1 MDFLGLTFP
10 FFALVLLGWLAA
22 RLGWLPHNA
31 VPGLNGFVLFFALP
45 CMLFRWAAQTP
56 VDQILNPQIL
66 GVWLTSAVLMVGL
79 ALASGFAIAFSL
91 AKRARRSGGSGWD
104 WNNASFGALVAAFPN
119 SGFIGMPL
127 LVSLLGPRAAGP
139 TLVALCVDM
148 VVTSSLCIALSRL
161 GGAQPTVSQAQEA
174 VGVSTLGSITSP
186 QQAATKALRGVLS
199 NPLPWA
205 IAAGCAL
212 ATEGLAL
219 PRTLMQPMTMLADA
233 ASPTALFTVGALLA
247 QKKTSS
253 DGPHGPHGGHW
264 GHWDIPA
271 VVGLKLVVHPGLVFV
286 LCAAAGLSA
295 FTQISLT
302 LLAALPSASNVT
314 LLAERYGANAER
326 IARIVLW
333 STAFGFLSFTA
344 LSNGLIPTP

>member
-1 MDFLGLTFP
+1 
-10 FFALVLLGWLAA
+10 
-22 RLGWLPHNA
+22 
-31 VPGLNGFVLFFALP
+31 
-45 CMLFRWAAQTP
+45 
-56 VDQILNPQIL
+56 
-66 GVWLTSAVLMVGL
+66 
-79 ALASGFAIAFSL
+79 
-91 AKRARRSGGSGWD
+91 
-104 WNNASFGALVAAFPN
+104 
-119 SGFIGMPL
+119 
-127 LVSLLGPRAAGP
+127 
-139 TLVALCVDM
+139 
-148 VVTSSLCIALSRL
+148 
-161 GGAQPTVSQAQEA
+161 
-174 VGVSTLGSITSP
+174 
-186 QQAATKALRGVLS
+186 
-199 NPLPWA
+199 
-205 IAAGCAL
+205 
-212 ATEGLAL
+212 
-219 PRTLMQPMTMLADA
+219 MQPMAMLADA

>member
-45 CMLFRWAAQTP
+45 CMLFRWSAQTP

-66 GVWLTSAVLMVGL
+66 GVWLTSAVLMVAL
-79 ALASGFAIAFSL
+79 ALACGFAIAFSW

-139 TLVALCVDM
+139 TLVAICVDM

-161 GGAQPTVSQAQEA
+161 GNAQPTPTEAQESRNES
-174 VGVSTLGSITSP
+174 VSSP
-186 QQAATKALRGVLS
+186 RQAATKALRGVLS

-205 IAAGCAL
+205 IAAGCAM

-219 PRTLMQPMTMLADA
+219 PRPLMQPMAMLADA

-247 QKKTSS
+247 QKKTSP
-253 DGPHGPHGGHW
+253 DGTNGPHGAHGPHS

-286 LCAAAGLSA
+286 LCEAAGLSA
-295 FTQISLT
+295 FMQLSLT

-326 IARIVLW
+326 IAQIVLW

-344 LSNGLIPTP
+344 LSNGLMPTA